1 MFCKRK
7 KSWKRLFTHM
17 TSVFAHQGSCPPCC
31 RLSRTAGEPH
41 PLENFHLTLERKRSG
56 GQRRRNWIM
65 TSLQNPRLVF
75 KVQLISIV
83 HTFENENGLL
93 FPLIRS
99 HFFWG
104 GVSSLQTMELEFRP
118 IRIST
123 ERERDYRQNI
133 RIGYVFLWVF
143 VFAFKNA

>member
-1 MFCKRK
+1 
-7 KSWKRLFTHM
+7 
-17 TSVFAHQGSCPPCC
+17 
-31 RLSRTAGEPH
+31 
-41 PLENFHLTLERKRSG
+41 
-56 GQRRRNWIM
+56 M

-99 HFFWG
+99 HFFFFF
-104 GVSSLQTMELEFRP
+104 GVFSSQTMELEFRP

-123 ERERDYRQNI
+123 EREREKK
-133 RIGYVFLWVF
+133 IGYIFL
-143 VFAFKNA
+143 